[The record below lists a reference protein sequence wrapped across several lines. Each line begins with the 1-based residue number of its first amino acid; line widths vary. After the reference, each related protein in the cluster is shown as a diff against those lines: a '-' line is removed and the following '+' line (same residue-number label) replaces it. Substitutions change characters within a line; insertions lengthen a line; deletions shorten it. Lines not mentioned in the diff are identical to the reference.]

1 MGGIIRLDSLTI
13 NGSSFYVEMPKNKT
27 LIGVHF
33 DRDYGRTGKPDGY
46 SYFVSE
52 YEDEITVR
60 DNKNNRIVK
69 IPVKIN
75 FQWFYSLEY
84 YFFGDKKT
92 SMVVG
97 KQKILKYCTHK

>member
-1 MGGIIRLDSLTI
+1 MVHL
-13 NGSSFYVEMPKNKT
+13 FYVEMPKNKT

-69 IPVKIN
+69 ISVKNKLSVI
-75 FQWFYSLEY
+75 L
-84 YFFGDKKT
+84 FFG
-92 SMVVG
+92 
-97 KQKILKYCTHK
+97 ILLLW